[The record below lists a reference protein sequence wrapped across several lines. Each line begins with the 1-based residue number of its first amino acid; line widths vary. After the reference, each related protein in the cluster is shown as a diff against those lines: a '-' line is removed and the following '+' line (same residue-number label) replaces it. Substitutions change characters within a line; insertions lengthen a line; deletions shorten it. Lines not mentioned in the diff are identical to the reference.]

1 VSARDLL
8 AGFAKSVLVHRH
20 AFVASPA
27 QTMAIG
33 RSARLPASFDEAFG
47 SPAASGVDRAIASGR
62 WPAAL
67 KALDAWARREP
78 GRAEPRVIAGVIRLW
93 AAPGAAV
100 RSEPLEGLIDRYAA
114 PSGMRAL
121 KNTARDFPRWAP
133 ARLWLALALMRRNEL
148 PEAGRELDALA
159 AARPDWVWPALVRSE
174 LGRVDI
180 VFAGALRDLEA
191 CERLEPGNAWVHAF
205 RARVLFQKEAGPA
218 GLAAIDRSVEL
229 APKAGWI
236 RAWRAD
242 ARRKLGDLDG
252 AEADLAAALRLEPSY
267 DRSYLWAGK
276 ILRARGKAADAERVL
291 TRGLKVCPHFEKAFA
306 ERARARLTLGRV
318 DAALADLEAAARLN
332 HRHNS
337 LRNWTAEIE
346 PLDDEKL
353 RTLGLLARHAR
364 SAPRSARAWAW
375 LGEALTQ
382 SGRFA
387 EGLAALDRALSL
399 DAARPWVRTWRGE
412 ALLRLGRLPEA
423 GRELDL
429 ALRADPFDGRA
440 RAFRGRV
447 RFLRGNFSRAVA
459 DLELAARDS
468 MVEYS
473 WIYHWRAQAKRAAG
487 DRAGAA
493 ADAGTAVALEPRR
506 PEFRAGNS

>member
-1 VSARDLL
+1 MSARRLL
-8 AGFAKSVLVHRH
+8 AGFVKSVLVHRH
-20 AFVASPA
+20 AFVSSPA
-27 QTMAIG
+27 STRELG
-33 RSARLPASFDEAFG
+33 RDARLPASFEEAFG
-47 SPAASGVDRAIASGR
+47 AAAPSAVDEAIAAGR

-67 KALDAWARREP
+67 RELDAWARREP

-93 AAPGAAV
+93 TAPGAAA
-100 RSEPLEGLIDRYAA
+100 RPEPLEGLIERYAA
-114 PSGMRAL
+114 PAGMRAL
-121 KNTARDFPRWAP
+121 KSAVRDFPRWAP

-148 PEAGRELDALA
+148 SEAGRELDGLA
-159 AARPDWVWPALVRSE
+159 AARPDWVWPLLVRSE

-180 VFAGALRDLEA
+180 VFERALNDLDA
-191 CERLEPGNAWVHAF
+191 CERREPGNAWVHAF
-205 RARVLFQKEAGPA
+205 RARVLFQKDPGPA
-218 GLAAIDRSVEL
+218 AYAAMDRAVAL
-229 APKAGWI
+229 APKAGWV

-242 ARRKLGDLDG
+242 ARRKRGDLAG
-252 AEADLAAALRLEPSY
+252 AAADLKEALRLEPGY
-267 DRSYLWAGK
+267 DRAYLWAGK
-276 ILRARGKAADAERVL
+276 VLRARGKAAEAERVL

-318 DAALADLEAAARLN
+318 DAALADLESAARLN

-337 LRNWTAEIE
+337 LRNWTASIE
-346 PLDDEKL
+346 PLDDEKI
-353 RTLGLLARHAR
+353 RTLVSLARHAR

-382 SGRFA
+382 SGRFE
-387 EGLAALDRALSL
+387 EGLAALDRALAL
-399 DAARPWVRTWRGE
+399 DPARPWIRTWRGE

-429 ALRADPFDGRA
+429 AVRADPSDGRA

-447 RFLRGNFSRAVA
+447 RFLRGKFTQAVA

-487 DRAGAA
+487 DDAGAA

-506 PEFRAGNS
+506 PEFRPEVA